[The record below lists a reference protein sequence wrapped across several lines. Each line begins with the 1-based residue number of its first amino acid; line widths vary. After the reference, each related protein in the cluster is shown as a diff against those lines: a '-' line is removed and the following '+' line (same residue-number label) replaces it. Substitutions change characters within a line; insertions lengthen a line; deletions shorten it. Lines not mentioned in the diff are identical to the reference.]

1 MCTCVEFKIP
11 PTNGV
16 AAIKI
21 NRKNSLY
28 SHQTE
33 NECHHGHSLID

>member
-21 NRKNSLY
+21 NRKNSYIATKLKMNV
-28 SHQTE
+28 TMV
-33 NECHHGHSLID
+33 IV